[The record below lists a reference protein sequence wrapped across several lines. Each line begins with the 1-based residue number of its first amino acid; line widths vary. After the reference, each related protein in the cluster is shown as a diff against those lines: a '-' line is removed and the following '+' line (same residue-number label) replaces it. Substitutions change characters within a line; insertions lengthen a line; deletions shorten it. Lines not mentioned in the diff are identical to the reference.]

1 MAPFVRHA
9 GGASGDIHDFIAFH
23 PELLAD
29 GMTCSSSL
37 VMFDNE
43 KDEKDENQ
51 KDAEYEGA

>member
-1 MAPFVRHA
+1 
-9 GGASGDIHDFIAFH
+9 
-23 PELLAD
+23 
-29 GMTCSSSL
+29 MTCSSSL